1 MNAITANELER
12 AIARGGIPVINVLD
26 AEHFQEKHIP
36 GSINIPLDSDN
47 FADQVAERLGS
58 KSDPVIVYCASEQC
72 DASTKAATRLESAGF
87 TDIRDFEPGVQGWE
101 DAGFRIEHGAPGR
114 SAH

>member
-1 MNAITANELER
+1 MNAITASELER

-26 AEHFQEKHIP
+26 REHFEDKHIP
-36 GSINIPLDSDN
+36 GSINIPLETDD
-47 FADQVAERLGS
+47 FADQVADRLGS

-72 DASTKAATRLESAGF
+72 DASTKAARRLESAGF

-101 DAGFRIEHGAPGR
+101 DAGFRLEHGTPGR
-114 SAH
+114 TAR